1 MKAETAAC
9 LECVEKLFSEE
20 LDSATLVKACNEYRR
35 KHKLLLPEEIRK
47 IREQYGLS
55 QRSFAI
61 LLNRGDKTIFRYE
74 NDSLQNKAHNSLL
87 FFSAEPGNM
96 RAYLAENETTLDE
109 KQKRRLMVTVDKLEK
124 NKGKRPEDMSIGM
137 FFPCVSPQ

>member
-1 MKAETAAC
+1 
-9 LECVEKLFSEE
+9 
-20 LDSATLVKACNEYRR
+20 
-35 KHKLLLPEEIRK
+35 
-47 IREQYGLS
+47 
-55 QRSFAI
+55 
-61 LLNRGDKTIFRYE
+61 
-74 NDSLQNKAHNSLL
+74 
-87 FFSAEPGNM
+87 M